1 MNDKE
6 LQQIKDVAVSCG
18 VTRCILFGSRAK
30 GCANKGS
37 DVDIAI
43 IGDEAKMMYM
53 LNEETTLPYFF
64 DVINLE
70 KIKSSNLIQHIER
83 VGLIYFKK
91 KELRGQSLQY

>member
-1 MNDKE
+1 MSGLNDKE
-6 LQQIKDVAVSCG
+6 LQQIKRCG
-18 VTRCILFGSRAK
+18 CILWCHTMYFIWFSCK

-70 KIKSSNLIQHIER
+70 KIKNSNLIQHIES
-83 VGLIYFKK
+83 VGIDIL
-91 KELRGQSLQY
+91 